1 MPKPPTWT
9 VHPDDP
15 SEVFKIHAL
24 SPSGGIGWGS
34 THQSDGRTAIDGATV
49 SGWERWRG
57 GMRTITSGR
66 SCASHVIFGAKEE
79 VKKKKKLEGEEED
92 RRRRAIVVSRALI
105 RDHMNH
111 HCDGDGDC

>member
-57 GMRTITSGR
+57 GMRRSGKTNARCIIIAR
-66 SCASHVIFGAKEE
+66 S
-79 VKKKKKLEGEEED
+79 D
-92 RRRRAIVVSRALI
+92 
-105 RDHMNH
+105 
-111 HCDGDGDC
+111 